1 MTHLVSFVFCTIRI
15 RIWRAYTNNNIYPFS
30 FSRRTRKGVK
40 TKSGSTSSASS
51 SSSSSSR
58 EDIAFPFS
66 TGSSSAKL
74 NLLAAFCGG
83 FYSVSSMKTLPG
95 HESSSQY
102 IKRPPQH
109 FLPPLILRTQ
119 HPQKEP
125 LTTTITTTPN
135 SLRVHI
141 SPGQTR
147 HFLLQKQITCNFT
160 SHTQSH
166 ILWNR
171 IPSVEFTELISILNG
186 FKIS

>member
-40 TKSGSTSSASS
+40 TKSGSTSSVS

-83 FYSVSSMKTLPG
+83 FYRVSSMKTLPG
-95 HESSSQY
+95 HESSSSLVY
-102 IKRPPQH
+102 KTTASTFPSPH
-109 FLPPLILRTQ
+109 NILRTQ

-135 SLRVHI
+135 ESTFHQDKHDI
-141 SPGQTR
+141 
-147 HFLLQKQITCNFT
+147 FFCQKQITYVT
-160 SHTQSH
+160 LHGTHSHTSRGTGFLQ
-166 ILWNR
+166 
-171 IPSVEFTELISILNG
+171 LN
-186 FKIS
+186 SLN